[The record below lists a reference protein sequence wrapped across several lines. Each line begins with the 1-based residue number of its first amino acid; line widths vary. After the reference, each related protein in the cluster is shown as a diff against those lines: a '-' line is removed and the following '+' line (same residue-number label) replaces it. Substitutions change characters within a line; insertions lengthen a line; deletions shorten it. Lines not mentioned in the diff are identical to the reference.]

1 MFGDGV
7 GDIYDYLVETLQ
19 HILDAFDSLFT
30 TLKTILDNVIR
41 IVKDIIRGDW
51 KQAWEDAKKLVE
63 DVFNG
68 IWNTIKNI
76 FFAVASLGASIATAI
91 GNTISGIFKAVV
103 NGAIRAIEDILNKPI
118 NTINSLAG
126 VINPIIGT
134 VGLHIPTMQT
144 FKLPR
149 LKVGGIINMPRKR
162 STSWRWF
169 SSWRRSW
176 KRRCYSTY
184 RQSSDGNIRRSHRK
198 IYYNKCK
205 YN

>member
-30 TLKTILDNVIR
+30 TLKTILDDVIK
-41 IVKDIIRGDW
+41 IVKDIIHGDW

-63 DVFNG
+63 DVFKG

-76 FFAVASLGASIATAI
+76 FFAVAALGASIATAI
-91 GNTISGIFKAVV
+91 GNTISGIFKTIV

-118 NTINSLAG
+118 NTINILAG
-126 VINPIIGT
+126 VVNPIIGT

-149 LKVGGIINMPRKR
+149 LKAGGIINMPRKR
-162 STSWRWF
+162 NTSWWWI
-169 SSWRRSW
+169 SSRRRSRQ
-176 KRRCYSTY
+176 RRCYTAY
-184 RQSSDGNIRRSHRK
+184 RQSSNGNSWRRNWK
-198 IYYNKCK
+198 AYCN
-205 YN
+205 